1 MNIYL
6 KHPKHG
12 TKVAVSELEAVADE
26 KNGWER
32 YEIAPKIAEIV
43 QISAEN
49 EQEIE
54 NCNVLLA
61 DLAPKKRGRPPKHAH

>member
-61 DLAPKKRGRPPKHAH
+61 DLTPKKRGRPPKHAH